1 MLNYIKCEWYRILH
15 SKEIY
20 LITGILSIG
29 VLFMN
34 IVTAIS
40 SRIIPDFKYGLVSF
54 SLNTLTSSLPW
65 LFCIGMIVTGSLY
78 AEERK
83 NGTLKNAIAYGI
95 PRSHI
100 FIGKIVM
107 SMIFCLLSMAVVL
120 VFLVGSAVL
129 LLEGPV
135 QEPVRQ
141 MFCGIAS
148 ALPSA
153 FASVVLSVAAL
164 SIFRK
169 EMAAYLVWAAV
180 MYGIPVLS
188 FFAGLQFKF
197 FNKAAEWM
205 PWNFFN
211 YEVRANMAGYNC
223 LWDTPDGLMKCIVAG
238 VMGIVIFTAAGLLGV
253 RKKDIQ

>member
-1 MLNYIKCEWYRILH
+1 MMNYIKCEWYRILH

-20 LITGILSIG
+20 LITGILTAG
-29 VLFMN
+29 VIFMN
-34 IVTAIS
+34 AVLAIS
-40 SRIIPDFKYGLVSF
+40 NRIIPDFRYGLVSF

-95 PRSHI
+95 PRSHV
-100 FIGKIVM
+100 FIGKCLV
-107 SMIFCLLSMAVVL
+107 SLIFCVLSMVVVV

-135 QEPVRQ
+135 QEPLRQ
-141 MFCGIAS
+141 MLCGIGS

-153 FASVVLSVAAL
+153 FASVILSIAVLS
-164 SIFRK
+164 ICRK
-169 EMAAYLVWAAV
+169 EIAAYLLWAVV
-180 MYGIPVLS
+180 MYGIPMVL
-188 FFAGLQFKF
+188 FYIALQFESFIKV
-197 FNKAAEWM
+197 ALWL

-211 YEVRANMAGYNC
+211 YEVQANMGGYNC

-238 VMGIVIFTAAGLLGV
+238 IIGIGIFTVTGLLGV